1 MASGVPYFFLTQS
14 AGLDM
19 IPAVLSYDTIIPL
32 KRILIALFFL
42 TGSFASGAQEDQMQK
57 DANARA
63 ERLYRESCTQ
73 CHGLDAI
80 ETVRD
85 GRAGWADTV
94 QDMVVTGAQLDGEEM
109 ELLIDYLA
117 RRLGPG
123 AGAMQT
129 GQLPAHSPIPSDG
142 TVTSGEVE
150 LPASDGK
157 EFVQAYCHICHDA
170 GRIVSA
176 RRSHESWERYV
187 RSMLAQGEMELP
199 QEEEQRLVS
208 YLVRH
213 FGPESEFR

>member
-1 MASGVPYFFLTQS
+1 MK
-14 AGLDM
+14 
-19 IPAVLSYDTIIPL
+19 PAVLSYDTIIPL
-32 KRILIALFFL
+32 QRILIALYFL
-42 TGSFASGAQEDQMQK
+42 TGSFASSAQEDSVTK

-63 ERLYRESCTQ
+63 ERLYRQACTQ
-73 CHGLDAI
+73 CHGLNAI

-94 QDMVVTGAQLDGEEM
+94 QDMVVTGAELNGEEM
-109 ELLIDYLA
+109 ELLIDYLTIK
-117 RRLGPG
+117 LGPG

-129 GQLPAHSPIPSDG
+129 GQLPAHSPIASDG

-150 LPASDGK
+150 LPAGDGK

-187 RSMLAQGEMELP
+187 RSMLARGGMELP

-213 FGPESEFR
+213 FGLESEFR